1 MPHPHRIEEDGL
13 PVLVV
18 GLEQREVSHVREDRD
33 DQRARPASE
42 PEVRTQCE
50 GGAEARGGVG
60 RERHMPDEGC
70 NQRSSSEV
78 ITHLREG
85 HMPASGEEEGAISLN
100 QSHSS
105 RWCWSRMAFEYA

>member
-18 GLEQREVSHVREDRD
+18 RLEQREVAHVREDRD
-33 DQRARPASE
+33 DQPAHPARE

-60 RERHMPDEGC
+60 RE
-70 NQRSSSEV
+70 
-78 ITHLREG
+78 G
-85 HMPASGEEEGAISLN
+85 HMPASGEEKGGNQSHSVALKRT

-105 RWCWSRMAFEYA
+105 RRCWPSIGLNSP